1 MKAFLNCNEAG
12 HVCDKAQYKEAG
24 LWEKLWMK
32 LHHFICSLCRKH
44 AVRNTK
50 LTELIKDADL
60 KTLSSEEKERLKK
73 RLQRE
78 L

>member
-1 MKAFLNCNEAG
+1 MKAFLKCNEAT
-12 HVCDKAQYKEAG
+12 HVCDKAQYEEAG

-32 LHHFICSLCRKH
+32 LHHFMCRLCRQH

-50 LTELIKDADL
+50 LTALIKGANL
-60 KTLSSEEKERLKK
+60 KTLSPEEKERIKE